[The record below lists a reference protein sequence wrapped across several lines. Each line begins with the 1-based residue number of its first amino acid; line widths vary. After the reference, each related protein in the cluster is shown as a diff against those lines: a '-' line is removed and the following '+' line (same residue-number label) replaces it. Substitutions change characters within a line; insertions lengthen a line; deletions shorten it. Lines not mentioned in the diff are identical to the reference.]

1 MRRRTLAKVPALFTV
16 AVLLLGGCGGDDDS
30 DSGAEAL
37 ASGCKAPLAPTSGQG
52 IPEIEGLQGCA
63 PDSRDHTEDPVAYTE
78 NPPVGGA
85 HFPRWRT
92 CGYYDEAIPEVQGVH
107 SLEHGA
113 VWITYRDNLPGAE
126 QDVLKQLAEDN
137 DFVLVSVDSDLPA
150 PVVASAWGF
159 QVQLEGARD
168 PRLEQFVNFFAEGP
182 QTPEPG
188 APCTGGIS

>member
-1 MRRRTLAKVPALFTV
+1 MARRTLTRVPVLITVTALMLT
-16 AVLLLGGCGGDDDS
+16 ACGGDDDS
-30 DSGAEAL
+30 DSGAGGL
-37 ASGCKAPLAPTSGQG
+37 ASGCKSPLAPTSGQG

-85 HFPRWRT
+85 HFAKWRT
-92 CGYYDEAIPEVQGVH
+92 CDFYDEEIPAEQGVH

-126 QDVLKQLAEDN
+126 QDVLRDVAGDN
-137 DFVLVSVDSDLPA
+137 DFVLVSKDSDLPA

-168 PRLEQFVNFFAEGP
+168 PRLTKFVDFFAEGP

-188 APCTGGIS
+188 APCHGGVS